1 MADMPPTVSTS
12 VLHHGKRH
20 RIAVTAKDDS
30 PEAFAAALEEM
41 QDKARNFREE
51 IAPKVEQ
58 RSYRKKKGG

>member
-1 MADMPPTVSTS
+1 MPATVSTS
-12 VLHHGKRH
+12 VLYHGKRH

-51 IAPKVEQ
+51 ITPQVKRQ
-58 RSYRKKKGG
+58 SYRKKKGR